1 MGVSGLEQLRVA
13 FLVAH
18 HGLAH
23 TPVACQGEREIAG
36 PWADRLA
43 VRPWAPMQAAQEWQG
58 RGAVPPELQVG
69 SAVWLVALTMK
80 ELAWLQADVLPVHEH
95 LRR

>member
-43 VRPWAPMQAAQEWQG
+43 VLPLAPIERAQERQ
-58 RGAVPPELQVG
+58 RRDAVPPELPVG
-69 SAVWLVALTMK
+69 SVARWVALTM
-80 ELAWLQADVLPVHEH
+80 EESAWVQAGVLSAREH